1 MAVTGVL
8 TSLFPMS
15 IGTGAAWHLASIEVE
30 DLSTRKVSTFHCNRW
45 LSKSKGDKQIVRELT
60 SADGRQ
66 TSGDCSEQRT
76 SLLHR
81 LNQPSWRRV
90 SALCPSCRS
99 MSLCV
104 VSQAVVS
111 SASLGI
117 PLLYPAVESR
127 TLLVRT
133 GRSLILTIVIVCSLN
148 IVSVYSLT
156 SDCMLLDQ

>member
-99 MSLCV
+99 SCLLC
-104 VSQAVVS
+104 S
-111 SASLGI
+111 
-117 PLLYPAVESR
+117 
-127 TLLVRT
+127 
-133 GRSLILTIVIVCSLN
+133 LTIVIVCSLT
-148 IVSVYSLT
+148 IVIVCSLTIVIVCSLTIVIVCSLT
-156 SDCMLLDQ
+156 SDCMLLDYSDCVLIDYAPCL